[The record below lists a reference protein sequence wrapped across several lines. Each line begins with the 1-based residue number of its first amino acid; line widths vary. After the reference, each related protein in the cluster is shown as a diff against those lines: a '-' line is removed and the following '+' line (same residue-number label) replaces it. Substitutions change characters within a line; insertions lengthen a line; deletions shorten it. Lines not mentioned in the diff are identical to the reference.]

1 MYLTKDEEK
10 AIKGESGETIAL
22 AYRIL
27 LAIGEATDAEKLVPI
42 EWAHVSGVNYNTIG
56 DAGVRFLEEFSNDAR
71 TSVKTTINPMGFD
84 RRRIQDLHDERFIL
98 KQMAIVKSYER
109 IGAIPSFTC
118 IPYEIFDIPPKGTL
132 ISFSES
138 NAAVFS
144 NSLLGLLTNKES
156 ALSALASSVIGKT
169 PYSDLR
175 MDSFRHPKI
184 AIKPDF
190 DLSTE
195 LDYGLLG
202 YFAGKVVS
210 ESCVAFEGSN
220 GSPSLIKSK
229 ALCAGMGT
237 SGSCGMFTM
246 SKNSSCKEV
255 ISCGNEEIST
265 IKDELNTSEDGDI
278 IAFGSPQLGMNELNL
293 ISQLVENKKFTKRCM
308 IFCPRSINVQATMNG
323 ITKKIEK
330 AGAEF
335 ICDCCICLTP
345 LITKENADS
354 VITNSVKAAYYL
366 NRSNKLTVALKDL
379 ENIMVDYTKAR

>member
-118 IPYEIFDIPPKGTL
+118 IPYEIFDIPPKGSF

-229 ALCAGMGT
+229 ALCAGIGT

-293 ISQLVENKKFTKRCM
+293 ICRLVEHKKFTKRCM

-335 ICDCCICLTP
+335 VCDCCICLTP

-379 ENIMVDYTKAR
+379 ENIMVDYTEAR

>member
-118 IPYEIFDIPPKGTL
+118 IPYEIFDIPPKGTF

-229 ALCAGMGT
+229 ALCAGIGT

-246 SKNSSCKEV
+246 SKNSGCKEV

-293 ISQLVENKKFTKRCM
+293 ISQLVEHKKFTKRCM

-379 ENIMVDYTKAR
+379 ENIMVDYTEAR

>member
-118 IPYEIFDIPPKGTL
+118 IPYEIFDIPPKGTF

-156 ALSALASSVIGKT
+156 ALSALASSVVGKT

-229 ALCAGMGT
+229 ALCAGIGT

-293 ISQLVENKKFTKRCM
+293 ISQLVEHKKFTKRCM
-308 IFCPRSINVQATMNG
+308 IFCPRSINIQATMNG

-345 LITKENADS
+345 LITKANADS

-379 ENIMVDYTKAR
+379 ENIMVDYTEPR

>member
-84 RRRIQDLHDERFIL
+84 RRRIQDLHDERFKL

-118 IPYEIFDIPPKGTL
+118 IPYEIFDIPPKGTF

-293 ISQLVENKKFTKRCM
+293 ISQLVEHKKFTKRCM

-335 ICDCCICLTP
+335 ICDSCICLTP

-379 ENIMVDYTKAR
+379 ENIMVDYTEAR

>member
-118 IPYEIFDIPPKGTL
+118 IPYEIFDIPPEGTF

-229 ALCAGMGT
+229 ALCAGIGT

-293 ISQLVENKKFTKRCM
+293 ISQLVEHKKFTKRCM

-335 ICDCCICLTP
+335 VCDCCICLTP

-366 NRSNKLTVALKDL
+366 NRSNKLTVALRDL
-379 ENIMVDYTKAR
+379 ENIMVDYTEAR

>member
-1 MYLTKDEEK
+1 MYLTRDEEK
-10 AIKGESGETIAL
+10 AIKGESGETTAL

-27 LAIGEATDAEKLVPI
+27 LAIGEATGAEKLVPI

-56 DAGVRFLEEFSNDAR
+56 DAGLRFLEEFSKDAK

-84 RRRIQDLHDERFIL
+84 RRRIQDLPDERFVL

-118 IPYEIFDIPPKGTL
+118 IPYEIFDIPPKGTI

-175 MDSFRHPKI
+175 IDSFRHPKI
-184 AIKPDF
+184 AIKPTF

-210 ESCVAFEGSN
+210 ESCVAFDGLDGN
-220 GSPSLIKSK
+220 PGLVKSK
-229 ALCAGMGT
+229 ALCAGIGT
-237 SGSCGMFTM
+237 SGSCGMYTM
-246 SKNSSCKEV
+246 NKNHCCKEV
-255 ISCGNEEIST
+255 ISCGREEINT
-265 IKDELNTSEDGDI
+265 IKGELNTSEDGDV
-278 IAFGSPQLGMNELNL
+278 IALGSPQLGMDELNL
-293 ISQLVENKKFTKRCM
+293 ISKLIEHKKFTKRCM
-308 IFCPRSINVQATMNG
+308 IFCPRSISIQATMSG
-323 ITKKIEK
+323 ITKNIEK
-330 AGAEF
+330 AGGEF
-335 ICDCCICLTP
+335 ICDSCICLTP

-366 NRSNKLTVALKDL
+366 NHSNKLTVALKDL
-379 ENIMVDYTKAR
+379 KNIIVDYTEAR